1 MIWLA
6 ELRKNLMAQASIA
19 FLLVMVTLALLAPVL
34 GFTAR
39 ADEPDLARRN
49 TAPGWVDAEG
59 RAHWLGCDQQGRDVL
74 ARVVAGAGTSLLI
87 AAVAVTLSTGTGLL
101 LGLLAGYSGGRVDHV
116 VMRGV
121 DVAISIPSILM
132 TLTIITLLGPGV
144 LKVAVVIGLT
154 NWVWQAR
161 TARAKVLVLRQEPFI
176 LAAKISGAGHW
187 WIIRKHVLP
196 NIRGTVLVVA
206 TTQLGYMIIIES
218 SLSFFGMSGTTLS
231 WGWDIARGRDYLST
245 AWWIT
250 SMPGL
255 AILLTAVSFNV
266 VGDWLRDV
274 LDPYLRT

>member
-1 MIWLA
+1 MSWLL
-6 ELRKNLMAQASIA
+6 ELRKNRMAQVCIT
-19 FLLVMVTLALLAPVL
+19 FLVGIVGLALLAPLL
-34 GFTAR
+34 GFTDR

-49 TAPGWVDAEG
+49 RPPLWSDPAG
-59 RAHWLGCDQQGRDVL
+59 RTYWLGCDQQGRDIL
-74 ARVVAGAGTSLLI
+74 SRVVVGARTSLFI
-87 AAVAVTLSTGTGLL
+87 AAVAVLLSTTVGLVT
-101 LGLLAGYSGGRVDHV
+101 GLLAGYYGGQVDHL

-121 DVAISIPSILM
+121 DVAISIPSILL
-132 TLTIITLLGPGV
+132 TLMIIALLGPGV
-144 LKVAVVIGLT
+144 LKLAAVIGLT

-161 TARAKVLVLRQEPFI
+161 TARSKVLVLRQEPFI
-176 LAAKISGAGHW
+176 LAARISGASGW

-196 NIRGTVLVVA
+196 NIRATVLVVA

-266 VGDWLRDV
+266 VGDWLRDA